1 MEPTAMAEHQ
11 APEAAQAELHTTTS
25 VEMAQRVAHVVQL
38 QTGAVAVAVALA
50 QLVRMQERLAVTAVT
65 DVHHPSPVSPPF
77 MQAVAAV
84 VAATAANQ
92 VPHLHLVVTAE
103 PAVAVTVDHQHG
115 TERIVAQAQ
124 ELVEQQTPVAV
135 AVAAATAHP
144 MLSETITAA
153 VVTAV
158 LESLSCAISYLP
170 LRLPTLQLVQTTEL
184 RRLTTSP
191 QIAL

>member
-1 MEPTAMAEHQ
+1 MAMAEHQ
-11 APEAAQAELHTTTS
+11 ALVAARAVLHTTTS
-25 VEMAQRVAHVVQL
+25 VEMAQRVALVVQL

-65 DVHHPSPVSPPF
+65 DVHHPSLVSPPH
-77 MQAVAAV
+77 MPAVVAAV
-84 VAATAANQ
+84 VATAANQ
-92 VPHLHLVVTAE
+92 VPPLHLAVTAE

-124 ELVEQQTPVAV
+124 ELVERQTPVAV

-144 MLSETITAA
+144 TLSEAITAA
-153 VVTAV
+153 AV
-158 LESLSCAISYLP
+158 AVDPESLSCAMCF
-170 LRLPTLQLVQTTEL
+170 LRLQLPTLQLVQTTEL

-191 QIAL
+191 QIAP